1 MSWGQECARAVLGA
15 ELCVKSGQADPRCRR
30 SLGKETI
37 AYSNVRHNETQ
48 VYQGTLT
55 ALNLYCIG
63 LYYIH
68 SGLSIQRFFYAAFV
82 FRCCDYKCIVDSHK
96 TAVAFN
102 SVGPNRARVMQKNTL
117 SFLLIA
123 TTQPIRLMPAVDQI
137 TNRLPINFVSERR
150 TIDLADDLYLTRSLF
165 AFLFKVNK

>member
-1 MSWGQECARAVLGA
+1 MRYCAR
-15 ELCVKSGQADPRCRR
+15 
-30 SLGKETI
+30 
-37 AYSNVRHNETQ
+37 
-48 VYQGTLT
+48 
-55 ALNLYCIG
+55 G
-63 LYYIH
+63 LA
-68 SGLSIQRFFYAAFV
+68 QRFFVVVFFYPALV

>member
-1 MSWGQECARAVLGA
+1 MRYCAR
-15 ELCVKSGQADPRCRR
+15 
-30 SLGKETI
+30 
-37 AYSNVRHNETQ
+37 
-48 VYQGTLT
+48 
-55 ALNLYCIG
+55 G
-63 LYYIH
+63 LA
-68 SGLSIQRFFYAAFV
+68 QRFFDAAFV